1 LVFDLK
7 LFKTSNINHAKYCQE
22 RFSFALPSDLW
33 QKRVTKFDSKFT
45 DFYVKVSLSFFSFF
59 VCLFCCI
66 LCLLYFML
74 LYHALAVLYKDMT
87 LGNPA
92 VKKKLFKSA

>member
-1 LVFDLK
+1 LIFDIK

-45 DFYVKVSLSFFSFF
+45 DFYVKVSLSFF
-59 VCLFCCI
+59 LFC
-66 LCLLYFML
+66 LLVLLYIM
-74 LYHALAVLYKDMT
+74 LAVFYAT
-87 LGNPA
+87 LPCFGCI
-92 VKKKLFKSA
+92 V

>member
-1 LVFDLK
+1 LIFDIK

-45 DFYVKVSLSFFSFF
+45 DFYVEV
-59 VCLFCCI
+59 
-66 LCLLYFML
+66 
-74 LYHALAVLYKDMT
+74 
-87 LGNPA
+87 
-92 VKKKLFKSA
+92 